1 MLLFSYNTPK
11 KYGLVYGNVGY
22 VGFLVFF
29 VATTQ
34 QKKNTTNDPIRRKKM
49 GLNPTYPTFHTRL
62 TIMVST
68 VLSTLV
74 FYGLAYGN
82 VGFA

>member
-11 KYGLVYGNVGY
+11 SYGLVYGNVGY
-22 VGFLVFF
+22 VGFWVFF

-34 QKKNTTNDPIRRKKM
+34 QKKNTTVDAIRRKEM

-62 TIMVST
+62 TIMVTT
-68 VLSTLV
+68 VLQPLV
-74 FYGLAYGN
+74 FYGLVYGN